1 MKKNARVILEKERI
15 KLKIKQQEYEIK
27 KSFLDL
33 KHRYHPLNV
42 AVRAASDY
50 LTTHRE
56 TSATDQIDYADT
68 PVPAAKGIGQL
79 LAQIVGLVQN
89 YFQYADQLQNP
100 PDSQAAPPKSPPEQY
115 IIGKDDK

>member
-1 MKKNARVILEKERI
+1 MLEKERI

-42 AVRAASDY
+42 AVRAAGDY
-50 LTTHRE
+50 LATHQN
-56 TSATDQIDYADT
+56 TAATDQTEYEEAS
-68 PVPAAKGIGQL
+68 VPAAKGIGQL

-100 PDSQAAPPKSPPEQY
+100 PNSQAAPPKSPPEQY